1 VRQYDRAIATEL
13 NCLRRQPKSFF
24 AHTILGW
31 AYEQKRMFR
40 EAVSELRDA
49 VQLADKAP
57 FALSAY
63 AEALAESGDRRGA
76 TVVLTELERNAR
88 TGYVSAYDIALIY
101 AALGDR
107 NRAFAWLDKAQ
118 AERSAFLP
126 YITWDRRADSLR
138 PDPRFGALLQRLGLT
153 QPGPVPARG
162 AGPSLH

>member
-1 VRQYDRAIATEL
+1 
-13 NCLRRQPKSFF
+13 
-24 AHTILGW
+24 
-31 AYEQKRMFR
+31 MFR
-40 EAVSELRDA
+40 EAVSELREA

-57 FALSAY
+57 FTLSAY

-76 TVVLTELERNAR
+76 TVVLTELERNAK
-88 TGYVSAYDIALIY
+88 TGYVSAYDISLVY

-138 PDPRFGALLQRLGLT
+138 ADPRFNTLLQRLGLA
-153 QPGPVPARG
+153 QPGSVPAHVP
-162 AGPSLH
+162 GPTPH